1 MTFGQRPA
9 QEQQPSLNRF
19 KYMSGQREKTVMA
32 EKVSCQAMR
41 DRRIELIIVAALLCP
56 ALAGLSGAT
65 LDAASAEFMSSIG
78 RAEFQANNSSR
89 DLIAFA
95 GRDELIS
102 SSQNLTPGGGY
113 YSTNPILMG
122 QGSGSRTEI
131 SNADSATSMSHEI
144 AAARGASRKAEYLV
158 QSSGVKGPMGKS
170 GFTTT
175 QMRIDEIVTDGRV
188 NLGVLVGESGKAG
201 AGSRSLDP
209 RHSAW
214 RDPAIEIDEDYIGTF
229 NISKNLTYNSSY
241 SVTRNRD
248 GWLNCCRND
257 RIISLSPPGLV
268 SADDVFNCYR

>member
-1 MTFGQRPA
+1 
-9 QEQQPSLNRF
+9 
-19 KYMSGQREKTVMA
+19 MA
-32 EKVSCQAMR
+32 EKRICQARR
-41 DRRIELIIVAALLCP
+41 DRRIELIIVAALLCL

-65 LDAASAEFMSSIG
+65 LDAASAEFMASIG

-89 DLIAFA
+89 DSIAFA
-95 GRDELIS
+95 GRDELVS
-102 SSQNLTPGGGY
+102 SSQNLTSGGGY

-131 SNADSATSMSHEI
+131 SNADSATSMSHEV

-158 QSSGVKGPMGKS
+158 QSSGIKGPMGKS

-175 QMRIDEIVTDGRV
+175 QMRIDETVTDGKV

-241 SVTRNRD
+241 SVRLGRD
-248 GWLNCCRND
+248 SWLNCCRD
-257 RIISLSPPGLV
+257 SQIAPISSPRFV
-268 SADDVFNCYR
+268 SADDVFNCSR